1 MRCWLPTSVQG
12 LSAVP
17 LISRTSSPLRTRSSC
32 SVCVCPAWTT
42 VAAALATGGKA
53 ISSQHGARTTAARRS
68 FIRHLGL
75 QARSGQRLRL
85 DLAGLFVGSHQFV
98 GLDTLL
104 FN

>member
-32 SVCVCPAWTT
+32 SVCVCPAWTI

-53 ISSQHGARTTAARRS
+53 ISSQHGARTTAACAS
-68 FIRHLGL
+68 FIWHLGL
-75 QARSGQRLRL
+75 QAWSWQRLLL
-85 DLAGLFVGSHQFV
+85 DLAGLFVDSDHLV
-98 GLDTLL
+98 GVDT
-104 FN
+104 F